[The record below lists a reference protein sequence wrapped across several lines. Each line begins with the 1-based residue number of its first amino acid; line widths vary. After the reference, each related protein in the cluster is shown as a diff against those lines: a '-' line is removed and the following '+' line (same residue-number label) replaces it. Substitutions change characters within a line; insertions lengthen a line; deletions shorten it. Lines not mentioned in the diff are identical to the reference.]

1 MRIRLET
8 ATTGNNQSFK
18 GFELK
23 KDERGK
29 KYYSFSYPFDP
40 NKYTCYLEIFGVA
53 PDRNGDY
60 DKKGIRPLRNYAVEG
75 QTEVYSKRLLPG
87 ENKVYL
93 NKDFRLANNAPF
105 AYHYSLVPNTN
116 KSAPPIYK
124 IEAGDVIGHA
134 DGSNCKELYNLVVPI
149 GNIPVK
155 AGAAILVFADNFDA
169 RWMYDKQGNIVPNPD
184 AKKNLEV
191 YKNFGNSVGG
201 SLAGIHKALLDGRLD
216 VYNRIFTLPLT
227 SGDKNTGYWLESG
240 FQLTPSCGNVD
251 NYEKFHKDLFRKGK
265 TLVLDSPFTSEGLGG
280 IHVQSILKYGEDD
293 VFFNWF
299 NCSSLKDMNAK
310 TGVFGKRSKFIRH
323 RLVNAPFKVF
333 QEKST
338 GRLKLVERSGY
349 DSKRPTYVQVYN
361 ADQVTKEQLEDA
373 SNEIFQYGN
382 PSGSR
387 PLSYGTHNDS
397 IITYSFPI
405 DPKEYEKNVKD
416 FNEYNAKQSR
426 DNKVPFNSYQATR
439 ILTKFS
445 GFEFENKIPG
455 GFYNWNS
462 NVDMNQF
469 DFAPSNEMIEEAFNV
484 DPEYR
489 HEFYKMKSQKQA
501 EVLDYAVSSLNY
513 WTKKTSQDLNL
524 YVAQSLKGI
533 NNANAS
539 SMVKEAV
546 KDGKLP
552 QKVSEQ
558 VNKTVI
564 KNVMN
569 DEYILQGVNK
579 EGEYGD
585 LVLEG
590 IMDYPME
597 ATEFGKDIL
606 ALFSTPYITNRATT
620 LEDVGRSRFELLQD
634 GNPHLTPQYE
644 SIYGLTTDMYTKQM
658 LSFAKS
664 ILEEVN
670 KQLPKDSKLT
680 AGDEVSDYGKYVIP
694 QLTKEIAKFAIVKSL
709 APDIKYT
716 INKETGKISYDYDA
730 MKKVSLQTLGINTPS
745 QEMNAEQLVKKLRNG
760 ISQIPQSDRQELAKS
775 LYKMI
780 EGTNAKSFEMAEMI
794 VDRTQAG
801 VDWRIDAAKDFANID
816 SIRNHDDNFE
826 DSWERVIG
834 IIKAMTKGIRKA
846 NPNSYIVA
854 EVTDEVDLHKM
865 GNPENSERFY
875 YKDNDRNDIVR
886 KFEREAKVDAIAN
899 YSHFFNGVPEIF
911 GKRGE
916 DGDDYGLNQGNRIHD
931 TLSMYKDK
939 FLYSGPYGAVINS
952 YTFADNHD
960 KPRINHVFSLD
971 MGLFYANLNDERN
984 YDYRKRAY
992 QVLNPDK
999 AATSENINKFD
1010 YTYVSSMAVAR
1021 GEALNSAFYKSV
1033 EELSHKKDNFGRDI
1047 ISSEEKEKLRNELKQ
1062 VVAQLAAGKYKGEDY
1077 EADNFGAEEVHK
1089 VIQTV
1094 IEEYA
1099 ANNPSL
1105 TEEFKKQL
1113 FDETFKQALNP
1124 ALSNTLP
1131 IDKFLVNLP
1140 GIPTTYAGADV
1151 GATGY
1156 ETKTWNVFQKN
1167 RSPINHDFAEE
1178 YDFIRDRKN
1187 DRDNVKLLRS
1197 RPATHALND
1206 GTPYLLKLQQTI
1218 GQEPVTALYRYAT
1231 DGSAV
1236 ISLFNTAGTTHTYDK
1251 YSDPGRAAAQLK
1263 NNRIDLSQE
1272 GPYIGLHGGL
1282 PERTKFVNANDK
1294 NDVYYVYKGHG
1305 TDEYYLAKDE
1315 QCKQPITLTDN
1326 TLTLYSVSEALQ
1338 REDDLFMEKVKKA
1351 REEKVSFCGNK
1362 CFENKVYNVAGVRYS
1377 SIPVTPNKTKHSFDI
1392 TSKQV

>member
-1362 CFENKVYNVAGVRYS
+1362 RFENKVYNVAGAKYS
-1377 SIPVTPNKTKHSFDI
+1377 SIPVTQNKTKHLFDI
-1392 TSKQV
+1392 MSKQV